1 MNRRDIPNLI
11 SLLRIV
17 LVAPVVFFL
26 LQENF
31 MAALIIFIVASVSDA
46 LDGYLAKRYG
56 WSSQLGSFLDP
67 LADKLLL
74 VSVFSS
80 CVIVGIVPLWLLVA
94 VFTRDVIVG
103 IGAAIYHFFIE
114 EFKGTPPFSSKLN
127 TALQALYLVLVI
139 ANQEL
144 LQLPEAWMLYLV
156 YCVAGTTV
164 ISGIEY
170 VWVWGMR
177 AWERMI

>member
-1 MNRRDIPNLI
+1 
-11 SLLRIV
+11 
-17 LVAPVVFFL
+17 
-26 LQENF
+26 

-94 VFTRDVIVG
+94 VFSRDVIVG
-103 IGAAIYHFFIE
+103 IGAAIYHFLIE
-114 EFKGTPPFSSKLN
+114 EFKGAPPFSSKLN

-170 VWVWGMR
+170 VWVWGMK